1 MLFTLL
7 IFSMGM
13 AQDQNDHSA
22 SAIIGNW
29 KTEEGK
35 TVRIYEYDGKYFG
48 KPIDNSGALR
58 EQLILKDI
66 EYKGSDWQG
75 RIYAP
80 KREKYYK
87 VVIQMT
93 DEAKIRLKVSL
104 RFVSAEMEWEKEP
117 EKD

>member
-13 AQDQNDHSA
+13 AQDQKDHPA
-22 SAIIGNW
+22 SAIVGNW
-29 KTEEGK
+29 KTEGGEI
-35 TVRIYEYDGKYFG
+35 VRIYEQDGKYFG
-48 KPIDNSGALR
+48 KPLDNSGALQ
-58 EQLILKDI
+58 EHLILKDI
-66 EYKGSDWQG
+66 EYKESNWQG

-87 VVIQMT
+87 VIIQMT
-93 DEAKIRLKVSL
+93 DEGNIRLKVSL
-104 RFVSAEMEWEKEP
+104 RFVSARMEWEKES